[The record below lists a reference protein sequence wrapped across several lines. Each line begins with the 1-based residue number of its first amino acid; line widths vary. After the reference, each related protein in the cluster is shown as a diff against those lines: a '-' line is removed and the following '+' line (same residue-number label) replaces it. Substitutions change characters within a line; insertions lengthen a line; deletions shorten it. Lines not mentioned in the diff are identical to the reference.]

1 MRTRQAVGAPAARR
15 VEVHMTIDLER
26 RSLVDSLAD
35 ALSNE
40 ILSGA
45 LAPGAGVTE
54 QDVASRYGVARPTA
68 KAAIERLSQS
78 GLLRRVSNKP
88 ARVAVLGEEDIAD
101 LYTTRIFVE
110 GQAVAALAVRGE
122 ASPDTRD
129 ALAAMRDASDG
140 DAPLALI
147 ASDIR
152 FHRALVDSLGS
163 PRLSR
168 MFTTI
173 VNEAHLCM
181 AREQFSPAAP
191 EDNVREHAEILAA
204 VEERDAARARQLMID
219 HLRTAAE
226 RLLQHPLDL
235 SGWAD

>member
-1 MRTRQAVGAPAARR
+1 
-15 VEVHMTIDLER
+15 VEVHVTIDLER
-26 RSLVDSLAD
+26 RSLVDSLAE

-88 ARVAVLGEEDIAD
+88 ARVPVLGDEDIAD
-101 LYTTRIFVE
+101 LYSTRIFVE
-110 GQAVAALAVRGE
+110 GQAVAALATRGI
-122 ASPDTRD
+122 ASPEARD
-129 ALAAMRDASDG
+129 ALAAMRDASD
-140 DAPLALI
+140 DETPLALI
-147 ASDIR
+147 AADIR
-152 FHRALVDSLGS
+152 FHRALVDSLQS
-163 PRLSR
+163 PRLSK
-168 MFTTI
+168 MFTTV

-181 AREQFSPAAP
+181 AREQLSPAAP

-204 VEERDAARARQLMID
+204 IEERDATRARQLMID
-219 HLRTAAE
+219 HLRSAAE

-235 SGWAD
+235 TGWVN